1 MKISRHIRVLFCIL
15 FLHAKIFSQCS
26 LAAAANYSFDCLTST
41 AVASLTIIG
50 SSGPFT
56 ITSSP
61 PAINSTTTSNL
72 AQGVYNITITISPTC
87 STFVQL
93 TINNPY
99 NPGNLVFTNT
109 NVTCYGGND
118 GASIAT
124 FQNSNGPPFSYT
136 WTSGGS
142 PGQSTQTAV
151 NLTAGIYSVTVKDS
165 QGCTVSNSVNITQP
179 PDIQTFFSNTMTTCF
194 GGTLNTAVT
203 TTGGNPAFTYSINGA
218 ALTGTLANGIL
229 AGTHTVITKDSKGCL
244 KTNTLQINQPPQ
256 PLISYSITAPLCPG
270 SSNGS
275 ATVTVSS
282 APLPYSYTWQPV
294 SGFTNSLGGISA
306 GNYTVLVKDASSCIT
321 KSVVVVVP
329 AVNINVTVNIK
340 PENCSAA
347 DGTATLNVTG
357 GNFPYT
363 FTTIPIGSH
372 PSNVL
377 TNLSS
382 GSYTTFI
389 KDANGCVDSLVY
401 MVGNLSTVSVSV
413 SSFTPVL
420 CYNQCS
426 GAVVLSVQNAVSPV
440 TYSASGSPTT
450 SSNVI
455 SNMCAGYHI
464 IRVVDGIGCPAT
476 TTINFPAPAAFSY
489 SASAP
494 SAICFGNNITM
505 NAIASGGSPGPYN
518 YIWNPGNISGQLV
531 TTSPAATTVYSLN
544 VYDANNC
551 TLPPYIF
558 TVNVAPP
565 LSINI
570 NSSATGI
577 CPGTT
582 AQITPTI
589 TGGDGNYIYDWQP
602 GNTTSSTLYVQN
614 IEIPTYTLFV
624 KDGCGSPTAVRIVT
638 INLFPVIVPQFSTSA
653 SSGCE
658 PFCTQFINTTPKSG
672 GAIWNYGDK
681 PFEQAGNTTSYCYQK
696 AGTYNLKV
704 TVIDSNS
711 CKAAHTYSNAIHV
724 LQAPRADF
732 ITTPKIITL
741 NNSENVLI
749 ENTTANGSTYEWF
762 KEGVFISSANNIT
775 YSFSDT
781 GCTRFKLIAR
791 NENNCSD
798 TIQKNVCVIEG
809 FNFWIPDCFTP
820 DNDNLNETFIPKGTA
835 WVEKNY
841 LFEVFNRWGTRIF
854 HTNDST
860 QGWTGKASEN
870 ISDPSDVYLWRVS
883 VTDNLDIAHEMKGF
897 VLLLK

>member
-1 MKISRHIRVLFCIL
+1 M
-15 FLHAKIFSQCS
+15 
-26 LAAAANYSFDCLTST
+26 
-41 AVASLTIIG
+41 ASLTIIG

-72 AQGVYNITITISPTC
+72 SQGVYNITITISPTC

-93 TINNPY
+93 SINNPY

-109 NVTCYGGND
+109 NVTCYAGND

-136 WTSGGS
+136 WSSTGQ
-142 PGQSTQTAV
+142 PGQSNQTAV
-151 NLTAGIYSVTVKDS
+151 NLIAGVYSVTVKDS
-165 QGCTVSNSVNITQP
+165 QGCTVSNSVSITQP
-179 PDIQTFFSNTMTTCF
+179 PEIQSSFSNTLTTCF

-203 TTGGNPAFTYSINGA
+203 SVGGSPPYTYSINGT
-218 ALTGTLANGIL
+218 ALTGSVVSGLF
-229 AGTHTVITKDSKGCL
+229 AGTHTVITKDSQGCL

-256 PLISYSITAPLCPG
+256 PVITYSFTPPLCPG
-270 SSNGS
+270 STNGS
-275 ATVTVSS
+275 ATVTVNN
-282 APLPYSYTWQPV
+282 APTPYSYTWQPV
-294 SGFTNSLGGISA
+294 ASFANSISNIAA

-329 AVNINVTVNIK
+329 AVNINATVNIS
-340 PENCSAA
+340 PENCSAM
-347 DGTATLNVTG
+347 DGTATLNITG

-363 FTTIPIGSH
+363 FTTLPIGAH
-372 PSNVL
+372 PTNVL

-389 KDANGCVDSLVY
+389 KDSNNCLDSLVY
-401 MVGNLSTVSVSV
+401 VVGNLSTVSVSV

-426 GAVVLSVQNAVSPV
+426 GVVVLSVQNAVSPV

-450 SSNVI
+450 SSNMI

-464 IRVVDGIGCPAT
+464 ITVVDGIGCPAT
-476 TTINFPAPAAFSY
+476 TTISFPSPAAFSY

-494 SAICFGNNITM
+494 SAICYGNSITM
-505 NAIASGGSPGPYN
+505 NATATGGAPGSYN
-518 YIWNPGNISGQLV
+518 YIWNPGNISGQLISV
-531 TTSPAATTVYSLN
+531 APVATTVYSLN

-551 TLPPYIF
+551 TLPSYIF

-565 LSINI
+565 LAINI

-589 TGGDGNYIYDWQP
+589 TGGDGNYIYDWLP
-602 GNTTSSTLYVQN
+602 GNTSSASLYVQN
-614 IEIPTYTLFV
+614 IEVPTYTLYV
-624 KDGCGSPTAVRIVT
+624 KDGCGSPTAVRVIT
-638 INLFPVIVPQFSTSA
+638 INLFPVIIPNFSVSA

-658 PFCTQFINTTPKSG
+658 PFCTQFINTTPKSSS
-672 GAIWNYGDK
+672 AIWNYGDK
-681 PFEQAGNTTSYCYQK
+681 PFEQAGNTTTYCYQK
-696 AGTYNLKV
+696 AGSYNLKLTV
-704 TVIDSNS
+704 TDSNA
-711 CKAAHTYSNAIHV
+711 CKTAYTYSNVIRV
-724 LQAPRADF
+724 FQSPRADF
-732 ITTPKIITL
+732 ITSPKIITL
-741 NNSENVLI
+741 NNSENVMI
-749 ENTTANGSTYEWF
+749 ENTTANGTSYQWYRA
-762 KEGVFISSANNIT
+762 GVFISSGKDIT
-775 YSFSDT
+775 NSFSDT
-781 GCTRFKLIAR
+781 GCTGFKLIAL
-791 NENNCSD
+791 NQNNCSD
-798 TIQKNVCVIEG
+798 TTDKVVCVIEG
-809 FNFWIPDCFTP
+809 FNFWAPDCFTP
-820 DNDNLNETFIPKGTA
+820 DNDNLNEIFIPKGTA
-835 WVEKNY
+835 WVQKNY

-854 HTNDST
+854 HTNDPAT
-860 QGWTGKASEN
+860 GWNGKASG
-870 ISDPSDVYLWRVS
+870 SDSHPPDVYVWRVA